1 MENFSEKAETLRF
14 VKLWL
19 FEGAPS
25 PAVSS
30 IAELRPVLN
39 KNHKAFGKYSIYSE
53 TPYSPI
59 SEYELG
65 ERYFEKEKAIEIL
78 TKEGFIPVKSDFD
91 QYSIDDL
98 KEIKSQIDPE
108 WVKWFNAQN
117 Y

>member
-19 FEGAPS
+19 FEGAPR

-39 KNHKAFGKYSIYSE
+39 KDHKEFGKYSIYMESH
-53 TPYSPI
+53 YAPI
-59 SEYELG
+59 SELEQ
-65 ERYFEKEKAIEIL
+65 RYFEKDEATNIL
-78 TKEGFIPVKSDFD
+78 TKEKFIPVKSDFD

-98 KEIKSQIDPE
+98 REIKPQIDPE